1 MTDPDLRDDV
11 PIWPHFVP
19 IVLAVLERHGALHRR
34 EIMRLTLDE
43 ARLSE
48 HARNIRLESGK
59 PRAENRIGWTLSH
72 LFKAGWVER
81 PGRALYRIT
90 DAGRAW
96 LEANRGVQLST
107 GEADRL
113 FRDYWPMSEAVGPRG
128 SGRREPEPEPADEL
142 EPKEQ
147 VEAGVARLRGEVEAE
162 LLVRLRAADPSFFEE
177 AVVRLLLAM
186 GYGGAERRG
195 RVTGGSGDGGVDGFI
210 DQDALGLERIYV
222 QAKRYGEGNTV
233 ERDALQAFIG
243 ALQGKGASG
252 GVFITT
258 STFSSG
264 ARDYAEHIRPRVI
277 LIDGARLVKLMV
289 TYLVGVQVAQTYQV
303 VEVDEDFFE

>member
-1 MTDPDLRDDV
+1 MTDLRDDV
-11 PIWPHFVP
+11 PIWPRFVP
-19 IVLAVLERHGALHRR
+19 AVLAVLERSGELHRR
-34 EIMRLTLDE
+34 EIMQLAMDE

-48 HARNIRLESGK
+48 HARTVMLDSGK
-59 PRAENRIGWTLSH
+59 PQATNRIGWTISH
-72 LFKAGWVER
+72 LYKAGWIER
-81 PGRALYRIT
+81 TGRARYRIT
-90 DAGRAW
+90 EAGRAW
-96 LEANRGVQLST
+96 LDANRGVELT
-107 GEADRL
+107 FAEANRL
-113 FRDYWPMSEAVGPRG
+113 FREYWPTHEATSRSDEAVAVAL
-128 SGRREPEPEPADEL
+128 SAEL

-147 VEAGVARLRGEVEAE
+147 IEAGIARLRGDVESD
-162 LLVRLRAADPSFFEE
+162 LLERLRAADPSFFEE
-177 AVVRLLLAM
+177 AVVKLLLAM

-233 ERDALQAFIG
+233 KRDALQAFIG